1 MGFEMWFLI
10 VIGAAVAVIL
20 GSVVWIARGDAAA
33 GKPDVSDTAMGLGI
47 ATSVT
52 NHSHG
57 PVDSGSTGAG
67 SAGGDGGS
75 SAP

>member
-20 GSVVWIARGDAAA
+20 GSVFWIARGDGA
-33 GKPDVSDTAMGLGI
+33 GKPDVADTAMGLGI
-47 ATSVT
+47 ATSGT
-52 NHSHG
+52 HHPHG
-57 PVDSGSTGAG
+57 PADSGGAGAG

>member
-1 MGFEMWFLI
+1 MDFASWFLI
-10 VIGAAVAVIL
+10 VFGAAIAVVL
-20 GSVVWIARGDAAA
+20 GSVFWIARRDGA
-33 GKPDVSDTAMGLGI
+33 GKPGVSDTAMGLGI
-47 ATSVT
+47 AASVT
-52 NHSHG
+52 NHAHG